1 MSQPA
6 ILTTRRLARLH
17 THVQPGTLAPCR
29 RQPFHTLPSRL
40 LAPADPPP
48 PARPAPQPPNPL
60 APPPPSRVIAPARI
74 RPGFVP
80 QPIGA
85 PIGHPDPPHAADDH
99 FAAEGAGETYLERNL
114 ARRRVL
120 QKRIDK
126 PWVRD
131 LRNMDANRGKFY
143 VANQRMYKA
152 DAALYFP
159 NLRGRSLARKA
170 AETTSVLRE
179 KLSVVTVYQRLWAE
193 QQTRSFVGFVSG
205 ADVREVVEGSGGAA
219 QFVEINFED
228 TWMASSL
235 VWMFQWNLRR
245 QIKRELWDRYF
256 ILRGIPVN
264 IKESLAMMN
273 DKIGY
278 VFLVDEQCRIRWSA
292 CADAWPEEKDALI
305 RSLKRLIEERK
316 RKP

>member
-1 MSQPA
+1 MLPA
-6 ILTTRRLARLH
+6 T
-17 THVQPGTLAPCR
+17 VAPCR
-29 RQPFHTLPSRL
+29 RQPFHRASPLYDRPSPPQTAEQP
-40 LAPADPPP
+40 APAPP
-48 PARPAPQPPNPL
+48 PAPSPPVGGGPAG
-60 APPPPSRVIAPARI
+60 RVIAPARI

-85 PIGHPDPPHAADDH
+85 PIGHPEAPSAADDH

-143 VANQRMYKA
+143 VGNARLYRA
-152 DAALYFP
+152 DAAMYFP
-159 NLRGRSLARKA
+159 NLRGRSLASRA
-170 AETTSVLRE
+170 ADTTAVLRG
-179 KLSVVTVYQRLWAE
+179 KVSVVTVYQRLWAE

-205 ADVREVVEGSGGAA
+205 ADVRSVVADSGGAA

-245 QIKRELWDRYF
+245 QIAKELWDRYF
-256 ILRGIPVN
+256 ILRGIPVD

-278 VFLVDEQCRIRWSA
+278 VFLVDENCKIRWSA
-292 CADAWPEEKDALI
+292 CADAWPEEKDALL
-305 RSLKRLIEERK
+305 RGLKRLVEERK

>member
-1 MSQPA
+1 MSQPS
-6 ILTTRRLARLH
+6 ILRIRRLARLH
-17 THVQPGTLAPCR
+17 THIHSSTVATCR
-29 RQPFHTLPSRL
+29 RQPFHPSSRL
-40 LAPADPPP
+40 LDRADPPP
-48 PARPAPQPPNPL
+48 AQPSTSAPPNPL
-60 APPPPSRVIAPARI
+60 APARPSRVIAPARI

-85 PIGHPDPPHAADDH
+85 PVGHPDPPRPADDH
-99 FAAEGAGETYLERNL
+99 FAAEGAGATYLERNL

-120 QKRIDK
+120 QKRIGK

-131 LRNMDANRGKFY
+131 LRNMDANRGKLY
-143 VANQRMYKA
+143 VANARLYRA
-152 DAALYFP
+152 GAALHFP
-159 NLRGRSLARKA
+159 NLRGRSLAA
-170 AETTSVLRE
+170 AAADTTRVLRG
-179 KLSVVTVYQRLWAE
+179 KVSVVTVYQRLWAE

-205 ADVREVVEGSGGAA
+205 ADVRAVVDASGGAA

-245 QIKRELWDRYF
+245 QIKKELWDRYF
-256 ILRGIPVN
+256 ILRGIPVD

-278 VFLVDEQCRIRWSA
+278 VFLVDDKCRIRWSA
-292 CADAWPEEKDALI
+292 CADAWPEEKVALL
-305 RSLKRLIEERK
+305 SGLKRLIDEGK